1 MDIKIDHVDDM
12 VVIKPI
18 GELTNNTA
26 LIFKKERENL
36 IKAGTSKFILDM
48 GEVKLLSSI
57 GIREILSL
65 FKESEAKGGGVRL
78 FNLRP
83 QVKDILKTTGLLQVF
98 KLYTSMDEAK
108 KSF

>member
-1 MDIKIDHVDDM
+1 LEIKVEVQGDI
-12 VVIKPI
+12 VIMKPI

-26 LIFKKERENL
+26 LLFKKERESL
-36 IKAGTSKFILDM
+36 IKSGRSKFVLDM
-48 GEVKLLSSI
+48 GDVKLLSSI

-78 FNLRP
+78 FNLRS

-98 KLYTSMDEAK
+98 KIYTSIDEAK
-108 KSF
+108 TSF